1 MGGLSQDSNE
11 MFERNLGHIARGA
24 REVSLW
30 VDGLDEP
37 RTGFLAG
44 LDEQFIQLC
53 LTDTQ
58 TLSTIDREFLTMI
71 EETGNTLGTYAR
83 DNILDV
89 PTVSRIREKIS
100 HFQSVAQKVYPRQS
114 KDVGENEPSLD

>member
-1 MGGLSQDSNE
+1 MGGLSQDRNE

-30 VDGLDEP
+30 VDGVEEP
-37 RTGFLAG
+37 RIGFLAG
-44 LDEQFIQLC
+44 LDEQFIQVC

-71 EETGNTLGTYAR
+71 EETGNTLGTFAR
-83 DNILDV
+83 DSVLDGD
-89 PTVSRIREKIS
+89 TVNRIRDKIS
-100 HFQSVAQKVYPRQS
+100 HFQSVAQKLYPRQS
-114 KDVGENEPSLD
+114 KDVDNEPSLD